1 VACLAL
7 QENQCAPRPADQGV
21 SMISFIQKLVAG
33 RDLSLEEARDALAHI
48 MEGRA
53 TPAQVAAFL
62 TALAIKGPTPDEI
75 AGAAMVMRDKATRI
89 DVGDLPVVD
98 TCGTGGTGRK
108 PFNISTCA
116 AIVAAGAG
124 AYVAKHGNRGATSKC
139 GSSDVLEALGVN
151 VAAGP
156 AVVARCIREAR
167 MGFLF
172 APALHGAMKHAAAVR
187 KEIGIRTIFNV
198 LGPLT
203 NPAGARRQVM
213 GVFAADLVR
222 TIAEVMVRLG
232 VEHALVVHSADGLDE
247 IALSAPTH
255 VCEVRRG
262 TITSYDLTPEGMGL
276 PAVRLEDIRAET
288 PEASAG
294 AIRAILAGA
303 KGPRRHAV
311 LPNAGAAIYVAGVA
325 SDLADG
331 IGRAAEAIDSG
342 AAAAVLEKLV
352 RLSHET
358 A

>member
-1 VACLAL
+1 
-7 QENQCAPRPADQGV
+7 
-21 SMISFIQKLVAG
+21 MIPLIQKLAAG
-33 RDLSLEEARDALAHI
+33 RDLSLDEARDALTQI

-75 AGAAMVMRDKATRI
+75 AGAAMVMREKATRI

-98 TCGTGGTGRK
+98 TCGTGGTGKK

-116 AIVAAGAG
+116 ALVAAGAG
-124 AYVAKHGNRGATSKC
+124 AHVAKHGNRGATSKC

-151 VAAGP
+151 VSASP

-172 APALHGAMKHAAAVR
+172 APALHGAMKYAVPVR

-213 GVFAADLVR
+213 GVYAADLVR
-222 TIAEVMVRLG
+222 PIAEVMVRLG
-232 VEHALVVHSADGLDE
+232 VVHGLVVHSADGLDE

-255 VCEVRRG
+255 VCEVRGRE
-262 TITSYDLTPEGMGL
+262 IAAYDLTPEGMGL
-276 PAVRLEDIRAET
+276 PAVRLDDIRAAT
-288 PEASAG
+288 PEEG
-294 AIRAILAGA
+294 AAVIRGVLAGRR
-303 KGPRRHAV
+303 GPHRDAV
-311 LPNAGAAIYVAGVA
+311 LPNAGAAVYVAGLA
-325 SDLADG
+325 ADLREG

-342 AAAAVLEKLV
+342 AAAAVLEALIS
-352 RLSHET
+352 LSHEP